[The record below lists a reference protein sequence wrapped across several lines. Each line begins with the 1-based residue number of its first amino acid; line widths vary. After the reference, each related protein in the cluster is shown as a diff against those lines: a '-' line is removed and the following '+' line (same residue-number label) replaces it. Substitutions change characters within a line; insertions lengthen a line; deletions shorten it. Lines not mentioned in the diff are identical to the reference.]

1 MAEVKKTV
9 KEPKTKTVKA
19 TPEKKVVTVAP
30 EKKVATKTPT
40 VAKKTKK
47 AASTTNLKID
57 VFGIDGKVTGNIAL
71 PEELFGE
78 KVNKVLVAQAVRVY
92 MANQRQGNASTK
104 TRGEVDG
111 STRKIYRQKGT
122 GRARHGSVRAPIF
135 VKGGIVFGPKPRDFG
150 LSMPTKMKRKALF
163 SALSGK
169 LQDGSITV
177 VDGFSKM
184 EPKTKQF
191 VLVLQKLT
199 LDDKKKNLLV
209 VTSAE
214 SENVKRAVKNVPG
227 VAFIAANR
235 VNTYQVVKSK
245 RVLLMQ
251 DAIDQMKKTF
261 LPKE

>member
-1 MAEVKKTV
+1 MAEEKKVT
-9 KEPKTKTVKA
+9 KTKAVKA
-19 TPEKKVVTVAP
+19 PSEKKVVTKAEP
-30 EKKVATKTPT
+30 KKVTDEKVAAKPKKATK
-40 VAKKTKK
+40 
-47 AASTTNLKID
+47 STTNLTID
-57 VFGIDGKVTGNIAL
+57 VFGLDGKVSGSVSL

-78 KVNKVLVAQAVRVY
+78 KVNRALVSQAVRVY

-150 LSMPTKMKRKALF
+150 LSMPAKMKRKALF

-169 LQDGSITV
+169 LQDGGVTV

-191 VLVLQKLT
+191 VIVLQKLA
-199 LDDKKKNLLV
+199 LDDKKKNLLL
-209 VTSAE
+209 VTAKE

-227 VAFIAANR
+227 VSYIAANR
-235 VNTYQVVKSK
+235 VNTYLIVKSK
-245 RVLLMQ
+245 RVLFMQ
-251 DAIDQMKKTF
+251 DAIEQMQKTF